1 VKKSVCAVG
10 LAVLAT
16 SLLSSCASTTM
27 LSSWTDPAYTGGKLG
42 NVLVIGVAK
51 NPGVRRKFEDTFVKN
66 LKNKKAMGT
75 VSYMALPNPAEINE
89 ESVAPILR
97 DQKITQVLV
106 TRIVDQKTVTT
117 YVPPS
122 VTTYAPAYPSYYY
135 GGWSGYY
142 GASYST
148 VVSPGYE
155 YDTQYVSLETNIYDV
170 ASNKLIWSGVTE
182 TQMGGTAESHIDEFI
197 QVMIGYIKRDKLI

>member
-1 VKKSVCAVG
+1 
-10 LAVLAT
+10 
-16 SLLSSCASTTM
+16 
-27 LSSWTDPAYTGGKLG
+27 
-42 NVLVIGVAK
+42 
-51 NPGVRRKFEDTFVKN
+51 
-66 LKNKKAMGT
+66 
-75 VSYMALPNPAEINE
+75 
-89 ESVAPILR
+89 
-97 DQKITQVLV
+97 
-106 TRIVDQKTVTT
+106 VDQKTVTT